1 MLYKWVLKSLLYCS
15 LTHQIGMIYL
25 KFLCKIINKR
35 TSRKLCVF
43 SVESLHLIVSTS
55 PSALPPLGYSA
66 FFGILYFIPFLLF
79 HTHTHTHSY
88 IHTHTCTHT
97 HTHSYTPTHD
107 CTHTHSHTC
116 TRTYTHTNKYS
127 LPLRKPLWYR
137 MFYNILS
144 VCVSVCKYYV
154 FLVFIHET

>member
-43 SVESLHLIVSTS
+43 SVESLHLIVPTS
-55 PSALPPLGYSA
+55 PSTLPPLGYSA

-79 HTHTHTHSY
+79 HTHTLTLTH
-88 IHTHTCTHT
+88 IF
-97 HTHSYTPTHD
+97 TPTHAHTLTLTHILPPMIAHTLTLTHAHEL
-107 CTHTHSHTC
+107 THTP
-116 TRTYTHTNKYS
+116 TN
-127 LPLRKPLWYR
+127 
-137 MFYNILS
+137 IH
-144 VCVSVCKYYV
+144 
-154 FLVFIHET
+154 FL